1 MNRIVSFGCSH
12 ACGCEIEGAGISWSR
27 KNVESSFGNLV
38 AKHFDKEFKLSA
50 RPGASNRQIFLN
62 ALEHVQPND
71 VCLLSWT
78 YFNRENW
85 IAESDQAK
93 IRSDVF
99 NTHLMLQALELN
111 NTGLLQNV
119 VNTLYKKFET
129 YEDQARAGI
138 DHTSQYLKHY
148 DDPAIMAVAN
158 AWELY
163 HSKDIVRV
171 FDFLET
177 FHAVNAIIKQRG
189 ATAINFHFA
198 EESSSYFDLLNKIQP
213 ILKKPYKH
221 DFYIDFSTP
230 DYCLTIPEG
239 NNLNIFDDYINNQDF
254 IRFYDKHGNQVSFK
268 YWYCETEFND
278 PYMFPGNRMGHLD
291 AQAHVLLSEF
301 IINKLESNTRV
312 DKNYY
317 TSVYYKNLQ

>member
-1 MNRIVSFGCSH
+1 MSFGCSH
-12 ACGCEIEGAGISWSR
+12 ACGCEIEGSGIAWSR

-38 AKHFDKEFKLSA
+38 ANHFDKEFKLSA

-62 ALEHVQPND
+62 VMEHAQPGD

-85 IAESDQAK
+85 FANSDQSK

-99 NTHLMLQALELN
+99 NAHIMLEVMELN
-111 NTGLLQNV
+111 NTGMFENA
-119 VNTLYKKFET
+119 VNALYKKFET
-129 YEDQARAGI
+129 VEDQMRAGI
-138 DHTSQYLKHY
+138 DHTSQYLKYHN
-148 DDPAIMAVAN
+148 DSSVAAVAN

-163 HSKDIVRV
+163 HSTDMVRV

-177 FHAVNAIIKQRG
+177 FHAANAIIKQRG

-198 EESSSYFDLLNKIQP
+198 EESHSYYELLTKVQP

-221 DFYIDFSTP
+221 DFYIDFDTP
-230 DYCLTIPEG
+230 EYCLMIPTG
-239 NNLNIFDDYINNQDF
+239 NNLTIFDDYINNHDF
-254 IRFYDKHGNQVSFK
+254 IRFYDKNQNQISFK
-268 YWYCETEFND
+268 YWYCEKEFND
-278 PYMFPGNRMGHLD
+278 PYGFPGNRMGHLD

-301 IINKLESNTRV
+301 IINKLESTA
-312 DKNYY
+312 
-317 TSVYYKNLQ
+317 SG